1 VATVR
6 IRILGEWFEAQGQD
20 SILRALQM
28 FGVARNLPQY
38 GFTRFCWN
46 ARCKQCILDFAC
58 DGQARRDF
66 ACQTEVRD
74 GLQVN
79 SLPEVLMWRSK
90 LPSRK

>member
-1 VATVR
+1 MATVH
-6 IRILGEWFEAQGQD
+6 IRILDEWFEAQGQD

-58 DGQARRDF
+58 DGQVRRDF
-66 ACQTEVRD
+66 ACQTPVHT
-74 GLQVN
+74 
-79 SLPEVLMWRSK
+79 PEALVAQLGT
-90 LPSRK
+90 